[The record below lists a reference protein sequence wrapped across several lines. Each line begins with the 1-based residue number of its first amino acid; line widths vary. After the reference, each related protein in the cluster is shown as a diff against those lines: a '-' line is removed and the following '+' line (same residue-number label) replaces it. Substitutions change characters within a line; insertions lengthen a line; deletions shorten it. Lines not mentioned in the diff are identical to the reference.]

1 MFRQYL
7 LNLNTFPFIDRL
19 SSSVSLCYQM
29 EDTTCFQF
37 LPSYVFLSLKYK
49 NISFLIIPHCLI
61 VTMGSNHYSMN
72 SMRGVSSIDGFKVS
86 YLCYYFIGIIFI
98 LHSFCDPIFPL
109 ETCTCFCLHGVC
121 SFSLHPLSPSL
132 GSQSN
137 SWVFILL

>member
-7 LNLNTFPFIDRL
+7 LNLNIFPFIDRL
-19 SSSVSLCYQM
+19 SSSVSLCYRM

-49 NISFLIIPHCLI
+49 NISFLIIPHCPI
-61 VTMGSNHYSMN
+61 VTMDSNHYSMN
-72 SMRGVSSIDGFKVS
+72 SMRGVSSIDGFKVP

-109 ETCTCFCLHGVC
+109 DQPVLVSASMVFV
-121 SFSLHPLSPSL
+121 PSPSTHFHL
-132 GSQSN
+132 
-137 SWVFILL
+137 V